1 MCMSERYRFSR
12 QNVLKGWDH
21 GWKERRFELEDKEKA
36 ARKCCSYVKSP
47 HTTEHGNSSSKL
59 TPLYLQ
65 HLFAPILTQGWSLA
79 IMRVVLIV
87 RARMKA
93 AKVRAGSSSSED
105 TSDFDSEKAQ
115 GTVGDWVLSLPL
127 QSHKMLAVMPMETL
141 QKRTNI

>member
-1 MCMSERYRFSR
+1 
-12 QNVLKGWDH
+12 
-21 GWKERRFELEDKEKA
+21 
-36 ARKCCSYVKSP
+36 
-47 HTTEHGNSSSKL
+47 
-59 TPLYLQ
+59 
-65 HLFAPILTQGWSLA
+65 
-79 IMRVVLIV
+79 
-87 RARMKA
+87 MKA